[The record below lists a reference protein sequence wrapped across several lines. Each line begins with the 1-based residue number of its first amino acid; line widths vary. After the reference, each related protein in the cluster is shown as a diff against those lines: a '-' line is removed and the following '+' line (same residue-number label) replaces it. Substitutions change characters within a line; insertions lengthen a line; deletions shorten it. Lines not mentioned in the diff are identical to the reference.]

1 MDAEDLLMREF
12 LGAGDAA
19 HTAAEARWIRSQQR
33 EDGTW
38 ANFYGGPGDL
48 STTIEAY
55 VALRLAGDAPSAPH
69 MARAAGWIRAQGGLE
84 ASRVFT
90 RIWMAM
96 FGEWP
101 WDDLPVIPPELI
113 YLPAWFPLNIY
124 DWGCWARQ
132 TIVAL
137 AIVSSQRPVRKLP
150 FGIPE
155 LRAGVTVPD
164 RAPADRWAIVFDRL
178 DRAMHAYDRRGLTG
192 RAGRPGRAVRRA
204 ALRRCADWV
213 IARQERDGC
222 WGGIQP
228 PWVYSLIGLHLLGYR
243 LDHPIIARG
252 LAGPGPVH
260 GQGRLRRGARAP
272 ARSVP
277 VARLGHGAGHGGSR
291 RCRAARRSP
300 GPDQGGR
307 MGPR

>member
-1 MDAEDLLMREF
+1 MDAEDLLMRQF

-33 EDGTW
+33 DDGTW

-55 VALRLAGDAPSAPH
+55 VALRLAGDLPAAPH
-69 MARAAGWIRAQGGLE
+69 MAQAAQWIRAEGGLA

-90 RIWMAM
+90 RIWLAM

-150 FGIPE
+150 FSLRE
-155 LRAGVTVPD
+155 LHTGATPPGRPSD
-164 RAPADRWAIVFDRL
+164 PWAKLFDRL
-178 DRAMHAYDRRGLTG
+178 DEAMHTYERRTL
-192 RAGRPGRAVRRA
+192 AGPARRPAQAVRRA
-204 ALRRCADWV
+204 ALAAVRT
-213 IARQERDGC
+213 
-222 WGGIQP
+222 
-228 PWVYSLIGLHLLGYR
+228 
-243 LDHPIIARG
+243 
-252 LAGPGPVH
+252 
-260 GQGRLRRGARAP
+260 
-272 ARSVP
+272 
-277 VARLGHGAGHGGSR
+277 GS
-291 RCRAARRSP
+291 SP
-300 GPDQGGR
+300 GRSGTAAGAASSRPGCTR
-307 MGPR
+307 

>member
-1 MDAEDLLMREF
+1 MTVTHARSETADGDPAGPPAGRRARAREALARARDHLLSLQHEQGWWQGELETNVTMDAEDLLMREF

-69 MARAAGWIRAQGGLE
+69 MARAAEWIRAQGGLE

-132 TIVAL
+132 TH
-137 AIVSSQRPVRKLP
+137 R
-150 FGIPE
+150 
-155 LRAGVTVPD
+155 RAGD
-164 RAPADRWAIVFDRL
+164 RLLAAPGPQAAVRHRRNCAPASPRGSRPATRGRWSSTAS
-178 DRAMHAYDRRGLTG
+178 TG
-192 RAGRPGRAVRRA
+192 PCTPTSAAAWPAARAVRA
-204 ALRRCADWV
+204 GPSGGPRCA
-213 IARQERDGC
+213 
-222 WGGIQP
+222 
-228 PWVYSLIGLHLLGYR
+228 
-243 LDHPIIARG
+243 
-252 LAGPGPVH
+252 
-260 GQGRLRRGARAP
+260 
-272 ARSVP
+272 
-277 VARLGHGAGHGGSR
+277 
-291 RCRAARRSP
+291 AARTGSSP
-300 GPDQGGR
+300 GRSGTAAGAASSRPGCTR
-307 MGPR
+307 